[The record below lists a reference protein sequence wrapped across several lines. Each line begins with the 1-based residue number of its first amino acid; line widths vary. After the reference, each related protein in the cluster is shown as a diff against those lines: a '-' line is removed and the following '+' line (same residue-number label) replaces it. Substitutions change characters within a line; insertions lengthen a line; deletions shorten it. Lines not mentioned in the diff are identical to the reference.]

1 MGLLENEEDIQNKFF
16 IKILFFRKFC
26 LNYKDHLNVTS
37 SLDDTI
43 QKCLMQSSFLQ
54 YSIVSN
60 DVASFPLQDLKD
72 SYSGVFDKLIKPN
85 NSLLEI
91 NLKIPSNIQTVHEE
105 VLILDE
111 IALLG
116 YLGGSLGLFIGFS
129 LFGYISTAFDAFF
142 DACIK
147 KE

>member
-1 MGLLENEEDIQNKFF
+1 
-16 IKILFFRKFC
+16 
-26 LNYKDHLNVTS
+26 
-37 SLDDTI
+37 
-43 QKCLMQSSFLQ
+43 MQSSFLQ

-60 DVASFPLQDLKD
+60 HVVSFPFQDLKD
-72 SYSGVFDKLIKPN
+72 SYSGVFEKLLQPN
-85 NSLLEI
+85 NSMLEI
-91 NLKIPSNIQTVHEE
+91 SLKIPSDSQTVHEE

-142 DACIK
+142 YACIK

>member
-1 MGLLENEEDIQNKFF
+1 
-16 IKILFFRKFC
+16 
-26 LNYKDHLNVTS
+26 
-37 SLDDTI
+37 
-43 QKCLMQSSFLQ
+43 MQSSFLQ

-72 SYSGVFDKLIKPN
+72 SYSGVFEKLIKPN

-142 DACIK
+142 DTCVK

>member
-1 MGLLENEEDIQNKFF
+1 MFNLCTKINYFLLP
-16 IKILFFRKFC
+16 
-26 LNYKDHLNVTS
+26 
-37 SLDDTI
+37 
-43 QKCLMQSSFLQ
+43 
-54 YSIVSN
+54 IVSN
-60 DVASFPLQDLKD
+60 DVASFPLQDLKH
-72 SYSGVFDKLIKPN
+72 SYSGAFEKFLKPN

-91 NLKIPSNIQTVHEE
+91 NLNIPSNIQTVHEE

-142 DACIK
+142 DACVK